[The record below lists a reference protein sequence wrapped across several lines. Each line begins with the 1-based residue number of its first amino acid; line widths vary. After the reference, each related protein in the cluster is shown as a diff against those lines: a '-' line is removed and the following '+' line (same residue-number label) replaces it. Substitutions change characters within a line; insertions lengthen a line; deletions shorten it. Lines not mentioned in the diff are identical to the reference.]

1 MGNSRLQE
9 APVTWASH
17 KDHDFLDPTAD
28 WGTRSS
34 LVPKKLKV
42 GLGTGWGLRQDGG
55 GTREVQP
62 CQAFPLLIILCLRR

>member
-17 KDHDFLDPTAD
+17 KDHDFPDPTAD
-28 WGTRSS
+28 WGTSSS

-42 GLGTGWGLRQDGG
+42 GGDRLGAEAGWGRD
-55 GTREVQP
+55 
-62 CQAFPLLIILCLRR
+62 

>member
-1 MGNSRLQE
+1 MGNSRHQE
-9 APVTWASH
+9 VLVTWASH
-17 KDHDFLDPTAD
+17 KDHDFPDPTAD

-42 GLGTGWGLRQDGG
+42 GVGTGWGLRQDRG

-62 CQAFPLLIILCLRR
+62 CQAFRLLIILCLRR